1 MREQPSAAELIQ
13 AVADFLRADALPQ
26 LEGLTAFHA
35 RVAVN
40 VLEIVKRE
48 LEMGP
53 GADAAELAGL
63 RALLGRDGTLGALNR
78 DLCARIAA
86 DEMSLETPGLLQ
98 HLLRVAQDKLSVDQP
113 GYSTYQRLVSSNKE
127 ED

>member
-1 MREQPSAAELIQ
+1 MHEQPSAPELIQ
-13 AVADFLRADALPQ
+13 AVADFLRDDALPK
-26 LEGLTAFHA
+26 LDGLTAFHA

-53 GADAAELAGL
+53 RADAAELAGL
-63 RALLGRDGTLGALNR
+63 RALLGRDGSLDALNQ

-86 DEMSLETPGLLQ
+86 NEMSLESPGLLQ
-98 HLLRVAQDKLSVDQP
+98 HLLRVALGKLSVDQP
-113 GYSTYQRLVSSNKE
+113 GYSTYQRLVSSQKE
-127 ED
+127 KD